1 MEKFR
6 KRPNGNYI
14 QKADWREIY
23 ALTQNWKSELL
34 FYIDERRFFRKL
46 IGNYMERILNRENL
60 DAVREVKMIL
70 LEIDKKIQD
79 LLRKTNKHLEQLALM
94 VEDPKRKDA
103 RIFRMEHEH
112 LEDEITDFENNFST
126 LRKDVFAV
134 IESMMQSEKMAG
146 LNLKSNE
153 PINA

>member
-1 MEKFR
+1 MENLR
-6 KRPNGNYI
+6 KRPKGNYI
-14 QKADWREIY
+14 QKAHWREIY

-34 FYIDERRFFRKL
+34 FFIDERRFFRKL
-46 IGNYMERILNRENL
+46 IGIYMERILNRENL

-70 LEIDKKIQD
+70 LETDKKIQD

-126 LRKDVFAV
+126 LRKDVFTV
-134 IESMMQSEKMAG
+134 IESVMQSEKMAG

-153 PINA
+153 LINA